1 MDNLALYLLVS
12 LFFVVGMMFEFAI
25 ALLLYRRNTEIRNKL
40 NQINVG
46 GLDYRK
52 DSEVSVLERK
62 GSKNGL
68 IRGETYLERF
78 ERKQREPAWPDISS
92 NTVDIIASFLFPF
105 AYLIFNIGYWASLE

>member
-1 MDNLALYLLVS
+1 
-12 LFFVVGMMFEFAI
+12 MMFEFAI
-25 ALLLYRRNTEIRNKL
+25 ALLLYRRNTEKRNKW
-40 NQINVG
+40 NQIDVG

-52 DSEVSVLERK
+52 DSEISVLERK

-78 ERKQREPAWPDISS
+78 EKKQREPTWPDISS

-105 AYLIFNIGYWASLE
+105 AYLIFNIGYWVSLE